1 MSEVILY
8 IAVSLDGFIAPPNGS
23 VDWLDEKR
31 FQDGV
36 GEDEDFGYKTFLKN
50 VGLIVMGRKS
60 YDQILDF
67 GEWPYPEKNTKVF
80 THRIPLENPH
90 YVEFVEGNVVK
101 HLKQWRGSCSKNI
114 WLLGGG
120 ELNTLFRQKSL
131 IDRYIITLIPTFLG
145 SGRRLFNE
153 HLPMERL
160 TLRSHQSWE
169 NGFVHLEYQ

>member
-50 VGLIVMGRKS
+50 VDLIVMGRKS

-67 GEWPYPEKNTKVF
+67 GEWPYPEKHIKVF
-80 THRIPLENPH
+80 THRMP
-90 YVEFVEGNVVK
+90 
-101 HLKQWRGSCSKNI
+101 
-114 WLLGGG
+114 
-120 ELNTLFRQKSL
+120 
-131 IDRYIITLIPTFLG
+131 
-145 SGRRLFNE
+145 
-153 HLPMERL
+153 
-160 TLRSHQSWE
+160 
-169 NGFVHLEYQ
+169 

>member
-36 GEDEDFGYKTFLKN
+36 GEDEDFGYKSFLKN
-50 VGLIVMGRKS
+50 VDLIVMGRKS

-67 GEWPYPEKNTKVF
+67 GEWPYPEKHTKVF
-80 THRIPLENPH
+80 THRIPQENPH
-90 YVEFVEGNVVK
+90 DVEFVEGNVVK
-101 HLKQWRGSCSKNI
+101 HLEQWRGSCSKNI

-120 ELNTLFRQKSL
+120 N
-131 IDRYIITLIPTFLG
+131 
-145 SGRRLFNE
+145 
-153 HLPMERL
+153 
-160 TLRSHQSWE
+160 
-169 NGFVHLEYQ
+169 

>member
-1 MSEVILY
+1 VSEVILY
-8 IAVSLDGFIAPPNGS
+8 IAVSLDGFIAPPNES

-50 VGLIVMGRKS
+50 VDLIVKGRKS

-67 GEWPYPEKNTKVF
+67 GVWPNQEKHTKVF
-80 THRIPLENPH
+80 THRIPQENP
-90 YVEFVEGNVVK
+90 YDVGFVQGNVVK
-101 HLKQWRGSCSKNI
+101 HLEQWIGSCSKNI

-120 ELNTLFRQKSL
+120 ELNTLFRKKSL

-153 HLPMERL
+153 PLQMERL
-160 TLRSHQSWE
+160 SLSSHQSWE
-169 NGFVHLEYQ
+169 NGFVQLEYQ